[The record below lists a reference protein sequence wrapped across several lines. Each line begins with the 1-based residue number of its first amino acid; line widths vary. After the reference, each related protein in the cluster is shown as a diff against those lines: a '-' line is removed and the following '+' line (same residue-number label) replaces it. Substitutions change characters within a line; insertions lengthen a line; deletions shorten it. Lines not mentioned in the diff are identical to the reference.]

1 MRTGAD
7 VQKIYIKYFIFGLS
21 QYYNFKLNTDI
32 HKNTR
37 YHFWNHKKDSDPIL
51 QHENS
56 KHLKNT
62 RTNFSSY

>member
-1 MRTGAD
+1 MFK
-7 VQKIYIKYFIFGLS
+7 KIYIKYFIFGLS

-51 QHENS
+51 QQANIS
-56 KHLKNT
+56 KTLGLIFPVINYSPL
-62 RTNFSSY
+62 R